1 MKLLLYTTLLVAGT
15 AGNVF
20 VFGQTYSEGAAIGRP
35 LVQALRTSPSAVIPV
50 PGSSAADP
58 WSWYPGRSAS
68 AYLPSLPE
76 GDSVRIMGPD
86 RMPCLVPSTAAT
98 ERMPVK
104 KLDSRLVRPMPNGV
118 PNGWPRL
125 KLMPKRRPD

>member
-20 VFGQTYSEGAAIGRP
+20 VFGQTG
-35 LVQALRTSPSAVIPV
+35 
-50 PGSSAADP
+50 
-58 WSWYPGRSAS
+58 
-68 AYLPSLPE
+68 

-86 RMPCLVPSTAAT
+86 RMPCLVPSPAKT

-104 KLDSRLVRPMPNGV
+104 KLDSRLVRPMPNGMTNRGPWV
-118 PNGWPRL
+118 WPA
-125 KLMPKRRPD
+125 PKKRE